1 MRLGIFGGSFNPPHN
16 IHLKIAEYLI
26 KQNYVDKVIY
36 VPTGSKY
43 QYKNNLLAPKHRLN
57 MLKLLINNNHNLSI
71 STYELQSRL
80 VYTYETLTHFKNKYP
95 NDTIYF
101 ICGMD
106 NLDYLDKWYKG
117 LEILKNFKLMVIKR
131 NHQMY
136 SNLFE
141 KYHEYLNNITLVEF
155 PEDSISSTM
164 IRNNILNNK
173 DNTKYLKSSIIEYIT
188 KNNLYKKEE

>member
-173 DNTKYLKSSIIEYIT
+173 DNTKYLKPSIIEYIT

>member
-26 KQNYVDKVIY
+26 NQNYVDKVIY

-71 STYELQSRL
+71 STYEFQSRP

-173 DNTKYLKSSIIEYIT
+173 DNTKYLKPSIIEYIT

>member
-43 QYKNNLLAPKHRLN
+43 QYKNNLIAPKHRLN

-71 STYELQSRL
+71 STYELQSRPI
-80 VYTYETLTHFKNKYP
+80 YTYETLTHFKNKYP

-117 LEILKNFKLMVIKR
+117 LEILKNFKLLVIKR

-136 SNLFE
+136 PNLFE
-141 KYHEYLNNITLVEF
+141 KYHKYLNNITLVEF
-155 PEDSISSTM
+155 PEESISSTM

>member
-26 KQNYVDKVIY
+26 NQNYVDKVIY

-71 STYELQSRL
+71 STYEFQSRP

-117 LEILKNFKLMVIKR
+117 LEILKKFKLMVIKR

-173 DNTKYLKSSIIEYIT
+173 DNTKYLKPSIIEYIT